1 MLIVFVFQL
10 INTQGDLNKCKEELI
25 EKTDKLLKSEKA
37 AKDLDNEVQSLMQQI
52 AEQTTRK

>member
-1 MLIVFVFQL
+1 MFVFQL
-10 INTQGDLNKCKEELI
+10 LNTQGDFNKCKEELI

-37 AKDLDNEVQSLMQQI
+37 VKDLDNEVQSLMQQI